1 MKLTVM
7 QDLDI
12 AETEIIVRCA
22 LVDDRLRA
30 LLEQIRL
37 YGFSISA
44 RKDDRLMQVAL
55 EDIYYFESIDDHTFI
70 YTEKDVLQCDLRLYE
85 LENQLKHT
93 AFVRCAKNCI
103 LNTQRIQ
110 SVRALYNGRLEATLQ
125 NGERVVVTRHYV
137 PAVKQRFGLKG

>member
-55 EDIYYFESIDDHTFI
+55 EDIYFGFYF
-70 YTEKDVLQCDLRLYE
+70 
-85 LENQLKHT
+85 
-93 AFVRCAKNCI
+93 
-103 LNTQRIQ
+103 
-110 SVRALYNGRLEATLQ
+110 
-125 NGERVVVTRHYV
+125 
-137 PAVKQRFGLKG
+137 